1 MYIRKDQYFT
11 LAICSVL
18 RCRIQVINNAT
29 SAAPAPRNPHS
40 AFSTTVAKPALG
52 PSFAFL
58 TDATIWLS
66 QHREK
71 AGTNEDCTTYVA
83 EIFRSKTAVGLPLFY
98 NVAVNIHIVPKRS
111 RTWCAFRICD
121 GVLCDA

>member
-1 MYIRKDQYFT
+1 MYIREDQSSTF
-11 LAICSVL
+11 AICFVST
-18 RCRIQVINNAT
+18 RKIQVINNAT
-29 SAAPAPRNPHS
+29 SVTPAPHNPRS

-66 QHREK
+66 QHGEK
-71 AGTNEDCTTYVA
+71 ARTNEDRATYIA
-83 EIFRSKTAVGLPLFY
+83 EIFRSKTAVSLPLLY
-98 NVAVNIHIVPKRS
+98 NVVVNIYIVPKRS
-111 RTWCAFRICD
+111 RTWCAFRIRD